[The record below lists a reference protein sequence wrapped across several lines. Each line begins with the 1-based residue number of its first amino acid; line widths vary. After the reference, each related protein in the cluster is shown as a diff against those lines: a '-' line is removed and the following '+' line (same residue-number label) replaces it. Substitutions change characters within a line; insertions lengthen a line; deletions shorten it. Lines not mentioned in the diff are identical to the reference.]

1 MFNYDSFDSLNKDS
15 AQEYLDNGGIIVVN
29 DNEVTSDEL
38 KKKIETDVIDFDYS
52 EDENQYGFY
61 VYNDGENN
69 ITVNVSLGFLSAS
82 RASNASSVKTVASVI
97 DEKSIVESIVGN
109 AISKAS
115 INHNLQLEEGSSVG
129 GGVSSSGSGK
139 TIAIAYLENI
149 LYLESDNTKACS
161 YTINTNVIDIA
172 KIKDSSGTIHGV
184 YDVRSTFIVDAESNF
199 AITDYSVR
207 MQNFNTILDASY
219 LNSNTS
225 TTVSLGGSFGFQGD
239 VITGSLEGGVSYTY
253 NPDSQEIAND
263 LPAGSNKYWKAD
275 VINETYGTSRKLVP
289 SIRVMNGSDS
299 QSTNEYSRVESFY
312 IKDNGWWI
320 FQNKYYM
327 MDKYRK
333 DLGIRWNASGYISQT
348 TYTG

>member
-1 MFNYDSFDSLNKDS
+1 ML
-15 AQEYLDNGGIIVVN
+15 
-29 DNEVTSDEL
+29 L
-38 KKKIETDVIDFDYS
+38 KK
-52 EDENQYGFY
+52 
-61 VYNDGENN
+61 
-69 ITVNVSLGFLSAS
+69 
-82 RASNASSVKTVASVI
+82 
-97 DEKSIVESIVGN
+97 KSIVESIVGN
-109 AISKAS
+109 AVSKAS
-115 INHNLQLEEGSSVG
+115 INHNLQLEGDSSVG

-172 KIKDSSGTIHGV
+172 KIKDSSGTIHGI
-184 YDVRSTFIVDAESNF
+184 YDVRSTFIVDTEANF

-207 MQNFNTILDASY
+207 MQNFNTIMDASY

-225 TTVSLGGSFGFQGD
+225 TTVSLRGSFGYQGD
-239 VITGSLEGGVSYTY
+239 VITGNLEGGVSYTY

-289 SIRVMNGSDS
+289 SLCVMNSSDS

-312 IKDNGWWI
+312 IKDNGW
-320 FQNKYYM
+320 
-327 MDKYRK
+327 
-333 DLGIRWNASGYISQT
+333 
-348 TYTG
+348 